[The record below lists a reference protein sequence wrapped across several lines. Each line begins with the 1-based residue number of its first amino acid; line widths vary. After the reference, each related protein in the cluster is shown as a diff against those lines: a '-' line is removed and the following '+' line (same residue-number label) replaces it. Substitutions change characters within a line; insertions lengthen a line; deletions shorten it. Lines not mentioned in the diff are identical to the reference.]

1 MAALHGHGRVL
12 PEWTFAHLGWLVR
25 AAPAALVSCRDRV
38 CHAGSGVG
46 PGLYAFSAAALANR
60 VLFHCDALAGW
71 CHPDG
76 ELHLLEL
83 SGSRDGS
90 AVARRSLCA
99 GRHIGEVETQAH
111 GWNLPSRKN
120 AADTRTENLEGEQW
134 SLLASAEAFCQR
146 RYVDMDLL
154 CDDGRTHPDV
164 CQPTFAHLSG
174 GSTGAVPH
182 CQSLRTLRGDDAW
195 TI

>member
-12 PEWTFAHLGWLVR
+12 PERTFAHLGWLVR

-99 GRHIGEVETQAH
+99 GRHIGELETKAH
-111 GWNLPSRKN
+111 GWNLTSKKN
-120 AADTRTENLEGEQW
+120 AAATRTENLVGELW
-134 SLLASAEAFCQR
+134 SLLASPDAFCQR

-154 CDDGRTHPDV
+154 CDDGRTHLDV
-164 CQPTFAHLSG
+164 CQATFAHHSG
-174 GSTGAVPH
+174 CRTGTLPYR
-182 CQSLRTLRGDDAW
+182 QSLRTLRGDDAR